1 MLASARSRIYIS
13 NKMLERLG
21 IDGLKTLLQKHGIEP
36 LTATTRRDPHFILS
50 GRGQYRVIL
59 HSGDD
64 TVPMAL
70 VLRLMDMKQ

>member
-1 MLASARSRIYIS
+1 MLDSARSRIYIS

-36 LTATTRRDPHFILS
+36 LAATTRRDPHFILA